1 MRELLPRQ
9 VAVDC
14 SRLVNVVRDEVKIPV
29 IVQVDVDRAVGECR
43 LIEPPLLRDILK
55 KQGTAVPIH
64 VVRLA
69 DGWRLVGQFEV
80 RLRQWSSEPPL
91 YVCLRDK
98 IGVIEIVRPAI
109 NAIGDEDVRM
119 SVVVEIGAQRGPAP
133 VGRGD
138 TSQHADLAESPLAPV
153 QLQRVAGKLG
163 LVAIGA
169 LEIGNVRRIFGK
181 GSLRVFVLFGQHVQR
196 NDVDQPIVVDIDQ
209 IVAHGRVAGV
219 ADHLAQ

>member
-1 MRELLPRQ
+1 
-9 VAVDC
+9 VH
-14 SRLVNVVRDEVKIPV
+14 VVRDEVEIPI
-29 IVQVDVDRAVGECR
+29 IVQVDVHRAVGERR

-55 KQGTAVPIH
+55 KQSTAVPIH

-91 YVCLRDK
+91 YVWLRDK
-98 IGVIEIVRPAI
+98 SGVIEIVRPAI
-109 NAIGDEDVRM
+109 NAIGDEDIRK

-163 LVAIGA
+163 LVARGA
-169 LEIGNVRRIFGK
+169 RESGTVRRGR
-181 GSLRVFVLFGQHVQR
+181 GRGGLRGFVLLW
-196 NDVDQPIVVDIDQ
+196 
-209 IVAHGRVAGV
+209 RVGEREEWV
-219 ADHLAQ
+219 ES